1 MIRTALFYFAGTLS
15 MAVDALWRWPLRAAL
30 TAFGILIGVAAV
42 VITVALGE
50 GTRARVA
57 SQISNL
63 GSNALV
69 VQAERR
75 ERSGAI
81 TDEMLAALTED
92 DGEAIARE
100 VDTIANVAPM
110 LESREQVIYFD
121 ANLNIEL
128 VGTTLE
134 FFTIRAWNLK
144 SGVLWSPSAENLGER
159 VCVIGQTVAEEVF
172 ANADPVGSVV
182 RLGPY
187 PFRVIGLLEPKGQDS
202 FGRDEDLRVVV
213 PIKAMRGR
221 LKPMPHGRVDSLLLS
236 AKSEA
241 VSEPARKAAERLLRQ
256 RHGLIDGLENDFRI
270 RSQAEFKAVQDRIFN
285 VLNLLLVSIAVVSL
299 VVGGVGIMNIMLVSI
314 SERTKEIGIRLAVG
328 ARERDIL
335 WQFLVEALL
344 LSVLGG
350 ALGTAVAVMGVHLL
364 AGVLSLPMSVSVPA
378 LVAALGVSTLI
389 GIVFGFLP
397 ARRAAKLDPIDA
409 LRAE

>member
-1 MIRTALFYFAGTLS
+1 MIRASAYYFVNTLLMAL
-15 MAVDALWRWPLRAAL
+15 DALLRWPLRAAL
-30 TAFGILIGVAAV
+30 TALGILIGVAAV

-75 ERSGAI
+75 PRSGVI
-81 TDEMLAALTED
+81 TDETIAALTEE
-92 DGEAIARE
+92 DGEAITRE
-100 VDTIANVAPM
+100 VDAVEHVAPM
-110 LESREQVIYFD
+110 LESREQAIYFD
-121 ANLNIEL
+121 SNLNVEL

-134 FFTIRAWNLK
+134 FFAIRAWALK
-144 SGVLWSPSAENLGER
+144 SGFLWSQSSENTGER
-159 VCVIGQTVAEEVF
+159 VCVVGQTVAEEVF
-172 ANADPVGSVV
+172 GNADPIGSVL

-187 PFRVIGLLEPKGQDS
+187 PFRVVGLLEAKGQDS
-202 FGRDEDLRVVV
+202 FGRDEDSRVIV
-213 PIKAMRGR
+213 PIRAMRGR
-221 LKPMPHGRVDSLLLS
+221 LKPMPHGWVDSLLLS

-241 VSEPARKAAERLLRQ
+241 LSEPARKASERLLRQ
-256 RHGLIDGLENDFRI
+256 RHGLVEGMENDFRI
-270 RSQAEFKAVQDRIFN
+270 RSQAEFRAVQDRIFD

-335 WQFLVEALL
+335 WQFLVEAVL
-344 LSVLGG
+344 LSVIGG
-350 ALGTAVAVMGVHLL
+350 VLGTVVAVVSVEVL
-364 AGVLSLPMSVSVPA
+364 AHSLALPMTVSLPA
-378 LVAALGVSTLI
+378 LWAALAVSTLI
-389 GIVFGFLP
+389 GVTFGFLP
-397 ARRAAKLDPIDA
+397 ARRAARLDPIDA

>member
-1 MIRTALFYFAGTLS
+1 MIRSAIHYFANTLL
-15 MAVDALWRWPLRAAL
+15 MAVDALLRWPLRASL

-75 ERSGAI
+75 PRSGAI
-81 TDEMLAALTED
+81 TDETIAALTEA
-92 DGEAIARE
+92 DGEAISDE
-100 VDTIANVAPM
+100 VDAVQYVAPT

-121 ANLNIEL
+121 SNLNIEL
-128 VGTTLE
+128 VGTTLD
-134 FFTIRAWNLK
+134 FFAIRAWRLK
-144 SGVLWSPSAENLGER
+144 SGVLWTESAQNTGER

-172 ANADPVGSVV
+172 GGADPVGSVV
-182 RLGPY
+182 RLGAY
-187 PFRVIGLLEPKGQDS
+187 PFRVVGLLDAKGQDS
-202 FGRDEDLRVVV
+202 FGRDEDSRVIV

-221 LKPMPHGRVDSLLLS
+221 LAPMPHGWVDSLLLS

-241 VSEPARKAAERLLRQ
+241 LSEPARKASERLLRQ
-256 RHGLIDGLENDFRI
+256 RHGLLEGMENDFRI
-270 RSQAEFKAVQDRIFN
+270 RSQAEFKAVQDRVFD
-285 VLNLLLVSIAVVSL
+285 VLNLLLVSIAIVSL

-335 WQFLVEALL
+335 WQFLVEAVL
-344 LSVLGG
+344 LSLIGGVLG
-350 ALGTAVAVMGVHLL
+350 TVVAVVSVEFL
-364 AGVLSLPMSVSVPA
+364 ASALSLPMAVSVPA
-378 LVAALGVSTLI
+378 LLAALGVSTVT
-389 GIVFGFLP
+389 GMTFGFLP
-397 ARRAAKLDPIDA
+397 ARRAAQLDPIDA

>member
-1 MIRTALFYFAGTLS
+1 MIRTAVLYFANTLG
-15 MAVDALWRWPLRAAL
+15 MAVDALLRWPLRAAL

-42 VITVALGE
+42 VITVSLGE

-69 VQAERR
+69 VQAERLP
-75 ERSGAI
+75 RSGAV
-81 TDEMLAALTED
+81 TDDTIAALTEE
-92 DGEAIARE
+92 DGEAITRE
-100 VDTIANVAPM
+100 VEAVEHVAPT

-128 VGTTLE
+128 VGTTLD
-134 FFTIRAWNLK
+134 FFAIRAWKLK
-144 SGVLWSPSAENLGER
+144 SGVMWSLSAQNTGER

-172 ANADPVGSVV
+172 GSADPVGSVV
-182 RLGPY
+182 RLGAY

-202 FGRDEDLRVVV
+202 FGRDEDSRVIV

-221 LKPMPHGRVDSLLLS
+221 LKPVPHGWVDSLLLS

-241 VSEPARKAAERLLRQ
+241 LSEPARKASERLLRQ
-256 RHGLIDGLENDFRI
+256 RHGLLEGMENDFRI
-270 RSQAEFKAVQDRIFN
+270 RSQAEFKAVQDRVFD

-335 WQFLVEALL
+335 WQFLVEAVL
-344 LSVLGG
+344 LSVIGG
-350 ALGTAVAVMGVHLL
+350 VLGTVVAVASVTFL
-364 AGVLSLPMSVSVPA
+364 AGALSLPMTVSMPA
-378 LVAALGVSTLI
+378 LLAALAVSTVI
-389 GIVFGFLP
+389 GMTFGFLP
-397 ARRAAKLDPIDA
+397 ARRAAKLDPIEA
-409 LRAE
+409 LRFE

>member
-1 MIRTALFYFAGTLS
+1 VIRASLYYFANTLM
-15 MAVDALWRWPLRAAL
+15 MAVDALLRWPLRAAL
-30 TAFGILIGVAAV
+30 TALGILIGVAAV
-42 VITVALGE
+42 VVTVALGE
-50 GTRARVA
+50 GTRERVA

-75 ERSGAI
+75 PRSGAV
-81 TDEMLAALTED
+81 TDDMMAALTEE
-92 DGEAIARE
+92 DGAAIIRE
-100 VDTIANVAPM
+100 VDAVEYVAPT
-110 LESREQVIYFD
+110 LESREQVLYFD

-128 VGTTLE
+128 MGTTLD
-134 FFTIRAWNLK
+134 FFAIRAWKLK
-144 SGVLWSPSAENLGER
+144 SGVLWSASAQNTGER

-172 ANADPVGSVV
+172 GGADPVGSVV
-182 RLGPY
+182 RLGAY
-187 PFRVIGLLEPKGQDS
+187 PFRVIGLLESKGQDS
-202 FGRDEDLRVVV
+202 FGRDEDSRVVI

-221 LKPMPHGRVDSLLLS
+221 LKPMPHGWVDSLLLS

-241 VSEPARKAAERLLRQ
+241 LSEPARKASERLLRQ
-256 RHGLIDGLENDFRI
+256 RHGLLEGIENDFRI
-270 RSQAEFKAVQDRIFN
+270 RSQAEFMAVQERIFG
-285 VLNLLLVSIAVVSL
+285 VLNLLLVSIAIVSL

-335 WQFLVEALL
+335 WQFLVEAVL
-344 LSVLGG
+344 LSVIGG
-350 ALGTAVAVMGVHLL
+350 VLGTVVAVASVGFL
-364 AGVLSLPMSVSVPA
+364 ASALSLPMTVSLPA
-378 LVAALGVSTLI
+378 LLAALAVSSVI
-389 GIVFGFLP
+389 GMTFGFLP

>member
-1 MIRTALFYFAGTLS
+1 MIRATVYYFVNTLL
-15 MAVDALWRWPLRAAL
+15 MAVDALLRWPLRAAL
-30 TAFGILIGVAAV
+30 TALGILIGVAAV

-75 ERSGAI
+75 PRSGVI
-81 TDEMLAALTED
+81 TDETIAALTEE
-92 DGEAIARE
+92 DGEAITRE
-100 VDTIANVAPM
+100 VDAVEHVAPM
-110 LESREQVIYFD
+110 LESREQAIYFD
-121 ANLNIEL
+121 ANLNVEL

-134 FFTIRAWNLK
+134 FFAIRAW
-144 SGVLWSPSAENLGER
+144 SRSSENTGER
-159 VCVIGQTVAEEVF
+159 VCVIGQTVAEELF
-172 ANADPVGSVV
+172 GNADPVGSVL
-182 RLGPY
+182 RLGAY
-187 PFRVIGLLEPKGQDS
+187 PFRVVGLLEAKGQDS
-202 FGRDEDLRVVV
+202 FGRDEDSRVIV

-221 LKPMPHGRVDSLLLS
+221 LKPMPHGWVDSLFLS

-241 VSEPARKAAERLLRQ
+241 LSDPARKASERLLRQ
-256 RHGLIDGLENDFRI
+256 RHGLIEEMENDFRI
-270 RSQAEFKAVQDRIFN
+270 RSQAEFRAVQDRVFD

-299 VVGGVGIMNIMLVSI
+299 IVGGVGIMNIMLVSI

-335 WQFLVEALL
+335 WQFLVEAAL
-344 LSVLGG
+344 LSMIGG
-350 ALGTAVAVMGVHLL
+350 GLGTAVAVVSVELL
-364 AGVLSLPMSVSVPA
+364 AHSLALPMTVSLPA
-378 LVAALGVSTLI
+378 LWAALAVSSLI
-389 GIVFGFLP
+389 GVTFGFLP
-397 ARRAAKLDPIDA
+397 ARRAARLDPIDA

>member
-1 MIRTALFYFAGTLS
+1 MIRSAIFYFANTLA

-42 VITVALGE
+42 VVTVALGE
-50 GTRARVA
+50 GTRAKVA

-69 VQAERR
+69 VQAERQP
-75 ERSGAI
+75 RSGAVS
-81 TDEMLAALTED
+81 DETIAALTEE
-92 DGEAIARE
+92 DGVAITRE
-100 VDTIANVAPM
+100 VDSVAYVAPTI
-110 LESREQVIYFD
+110 ESREQVIYFD
-121 ANLNIEL
+121 SNLNIEL

-134 FFTIRAWNLK
+134 FFAIRAWNLK
-144 SGVLWSPSAENLGER
+144 SGVLWSASAQNTGER

-172 ANADPVGSVV
+172 GNADPVGSVV
-182 RLGPY
+182 RLGAY
-187 PFRVIGLLEPKGQDS
+187 PFRVIGLLEAKGQDS
-202 FGRDEDLRVVV
+202 FGRDEDLRVLV

-221 LKPMPHGRVDSLLLS
+221 LKPMPHGWVDSLLLS

-241 VSEPARKAAERLLRQ
+241 LSDTARKASERLLRQ
-256 RHGLIDGLENDFRI
+256 RHGLLEGVENDFRI
-270 RSQAEFKAVQDRIFN
+270 RSQAEFRAVQERIFS
-285 VLNLLLVSIAVVSL
+285 VLNLLLVSIAIVSL

-344 LSVLGG
+344 LSVMGG
-350 ALGTAVAVMGVHLL
+350 VLGTGVAVLGVGFL
-364 AGVLSLPMSVSVPA
+364 ASTLSLPMTVSLPA

-389 GIVFGFLP
+389 GITFGFLP
-397 ARRAAKLDPIDA
+397 ARRAAKLDPIEA
-409 LRAE
+409 LRSE